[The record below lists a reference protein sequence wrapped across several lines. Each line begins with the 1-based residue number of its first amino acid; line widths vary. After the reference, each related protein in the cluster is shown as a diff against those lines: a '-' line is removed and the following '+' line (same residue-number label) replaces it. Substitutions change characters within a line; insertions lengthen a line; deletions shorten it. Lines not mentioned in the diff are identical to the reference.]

1 MSSRNFNS
9 EAIQKME
16 EKEREEKKEEEE
28 KNKFI
33 MLESLK
39 YDRAIKNMDRLTGL
53 KENLM

>member
-1 MSSRNFNS
+1 
-9 EAIQKME
+9 ME
-16 EKEREEKKEEEE
+16 MKESQVKKEEEE

-39 YDRAIKNMDRLTGL
+39 YDRAIKGMDRMTGL